1 MLPLRDA
8 SCQFLLEALR
18 PHNCCSLLMR
28 SYAINCE
35 PLTQRCLDTLTLDF
49 VAVVECDPGFVELG
63 AAVLRSIIARDN
75 LVCAKERE
83 VFEALLKWYAVR
95 PAEKHAALLEM
106 LPLVRWAFV
115 FDERPG
121 DLAPAPVEETMARRK
136 KLLAGLRDALAGAY
150 RTGEEAGASGSRKTI
165 SSKSKPKTEPAAE
178 SAAGPSASSSS
189 ANVPR
194 EFFLSCSA
202 AEEEEAEEE
211 ETQCVSGMRKK
222 QKMVAAAP
230 QCKVKVDQEPVYRS
244 LGCEA
249 EVHAGSPRSC
259 AATAAESA
267 AAELEASVEQ
277 CLAQQLPAQQGEAAC
292 RPRHYTW
299 GTLVGRNPEP
309 PSSQPFTPDVQTWRL
324 ESRQE
329 YVVGRS
335 RKSTIRIGHDAPMPY
350 ISSHHFRV
358 YNQIEW
364 AAGPSPSTQDS
375 SQSVTEQS
383 ASQDASQGAPGG
395 APRLEAWLEDL
406 SQNGTFINGK
416 LVGREGKQKL
426 KDGDRIELVFP
437 RDSAE
442 HPTSNVNHFP
452 TFTYHAPQGGAGCST
467 QETVMK
473 YFQSNSNMAPLE
485 NGSETDIGC
494 TISDCVNAVAP
505 QGVTDA
511 QVRAAVEALVNV
523 GYLYST
529 IDDEHYTVTQSPS
542 SSPSSGRS

>member
-121 DLAPAPVEETMARRK
+121 DLAPAPVEETQARRK
-136 KLLAGLRDALAGAY
+136 KLLAGFRDAVAGAY

-165 SSKSKPKTEPAAE
+165 SSKSKPKAEPAAE
-178 SAAGPSASSSS
+178 SAAGPSSS

-194 EFFLSCSA
+194 QSVLSRSV

-211 ETQCVSGMRKK
+211 ETQCASEMRKK
-222 QKMVAAAP
+222 QKVVAPAP
-230 QCKVKVDQEPVYRS
+230 RGKVEVDQEPVYRS

-277 CLAQQLPAQQGEAAC
+277 CLAQQLPAQKGKAAC

-364 AAGPSPSTQDS
+364 AAGPIPSTQDS

-406 SQNGTFINGK
+406 SQNGTFINGE
-416 LVGREGKQKL
+416 LVGRDEKQKL

-437 RDSAE
+437 RNSSE

-473 YFQSNSNMAPLE
+473 YFTSYA
-485 NGSETDIGC
+485 ETDIVGG

-523 GYLYST
+523 GELYST
-529 IDDEHYTVTQSPS
+529 IDDEHYKVTRDQWP
-542 SSPSSGRS
+542 